1 MSSQVEGDVAVPAG
15 PVIPGVSEIGSQQGA
30 RDESKSIPLFRARSK
45 AKEFR
50 AQFEDLRDRVDH
62 LGLLSAVEL
71 EQRKATLEAET
82 NELAASLA
90 RERAEAVATVEKEAT
105 QAREAAEKHIEELA
119 GRQQTLEQR
128 TAELSEQVV
137 ITEETA
143 ILQEVGIYEY
153 RHPLTDAVAYQA
165 EIKRLKDLI
174 KAMALKDGGAV
185 LADKGW
191 TVNGSA
197 PKGRAMVRDYSKLVL
212 RAYNAEADNLVR
224 ALKPY
229 KLDSGTERLNKIAG
243 VISKLGKTMD
253 IRISDS
259 YHQLRIK
266 EMELTADFL
275 EKRAEE
281 KERER
286 AERERLHEERKVQE
300 ELARERVRLEKEH
313 QHYLNVLARHEAKI
327 EHDAIARTREALAK
341 IVKAIED
348 VDYRVANVR
357 AGYVYVISNVG
368 AFGEGMIKI
377 GLTRRLDPT
386 ERVRELGDASVPFRY
401 DTHALVFS
409 ADAVGLEREMHVR
422 LADRRVNRVNKRR
435 EFFYA
440 TPGEAKAHLVSLSA
454 DLLEFTEV
462 PEAVEYRQSVN
473 EAEAAGEQSSAVVQV
488 PTSKTDAP
496 LTQAVFDVGAP
507 ISDEDEPP

>member
-1 MSSQVEGDVAVPAG
+1 MPAG
-15 PVIPGVSEIGSQQGA
+15 PATPSVSESGSRQDQ
-30 RDESKSIPLFRARSK
+30 RDASKSIPLFRARSK

-71 EQRKATLEAET
+71 EQRKATLEAEA
-82 NELAASLA
+82 NELEASLA
-90 RERAEAVATVEKEAT
+90 RERAEAVASVEKEAT
-105 QAREAAEKHIEELA
+105 KAREAAEKHIEDLA
-119 GRQQTLEQR
+119 GRQRTLEQR

-153 RHPLTDAVAYQA
+153 HHPLTDAVAYQA
-165 EIKRLKDLI
+165 ELKRLKDLI
-174 KAMALKDGGAV
+174 KVMALKDGGAV

-229 KLDSGTERLNKIAG
+229 KLDSATERLNRIAG

-286 AERERLHEERKVQE
+286 AERERLQEERKVQE

-313 QHYLNVLARHEAKI
+313 QHYLNVLARHEAKT
-327 EHDAIARTREALAK
+327 EHDGIVRTREALAK

-454 DLLEFTEV
+454 DLLEYTEV
-462 PEAVEYRQSVN
+462 PEAVEYRQSMN
-473 EAEAAGEQSSAVVQV
+473 EAVAAGEQASAVAQV
-488 PTSKTDAP
+488 PTSKMDA
-496 LTQAVFDVGAP
+496 LL
-507 ISDEDEPP
+507 SRSS

>member
-1 MSSQVEGDVAVPAG
+1 MHEEAPDSVSASDSQASIANGDR
-15 PVIPGVSEIGSQQGA
+15 E
-30 RDESKSIPLFRARSK
+30 IPLFRGRSR

-50 AQFEDLRDRVDH
+50 AQLDALRNRVDH

-71 EQRKATLEAET
+71 EDRVSKLGTEQER
-82 NELAASLA
+82 LAAA
-90 RERAEAVATVEKEAT
+90 ITRERAEAQANVERETAKARDAAT
-105 QAREAAEKHIEELA
+105 RSIDELLV
-119 GRQQTLEQR
+119 RQQSLGSR
-128 TAELSEQVV
+128 VRELNEEVV

-153 RHPLTDAVAYQA
+153 RHPLSDAVAYQS
-165 EIKRLKDLI
+165 ELKRLKDVI
-174 KAMALKDGGAV
+174 KVMAQKDGGAV
-185 LADKGW
+185 LADTSW

-229 KLDSGTERLNKIAG
+229 KLESAIERLAKIAA
-243 VISKLGKTMD
+243 VISRLGKTMD

-259 YHQLRIK
+259 YHQLRVT
-266 EMELTADFL
+266 ELELTADYL

-286 AERERLHEERKVQE
+286 AERERLREERKVQE
-300 ELARERVRLEKEH
+300 ELARERARLEKEH
-313 QHYLNVLARHEAKI
+313 QHYVNVLARYEAQGA
-327 EHDAIARTREALAK
+327 HDAIARTHEALATIK
-341 IVKAIED
+341 KAIED

-368 AFGEGMIKI
+368 AFGERMIKI

-409 ADAVGLEREMHVR
+409 DDAVGLEAQMHER

-435 EFFYA
+435 EFFYI
-440 TPGEAKAHLVSLSA
+440 TPAEAKTHLLA
-454 DLLEFTEV
+454 LAGDLLEYVEV
-462 PEAVEYRQSVN
+462 PEAVEYRQSRN
-473 EAEAAGEQSSAVVQV
+473 EAETDRGQSATV
-488 PTSKTDAP
+488 A
-496 LTQAVFDVGAP
+496 GAP
-507 ISDEDEPP
+507 TPGSGAPESW